1 MTAGMIA
8 LGLTFIV
15 PFIGYL
21 ISGARFSERLE
32 IRSVEHTSERLA
44 QLAAEKVEAVKVH
57 KLPSQGE
64 PVKHNR
70 RAA

>member
-8 LGLTFIV
+8 LGLTFVV

-21 ISGARFSERLE
+21 ISGSRFTHRIET
-32 IRSVEHTSERLA
+32 RSVEHASERLA
-44 QLAAEKVEAVKVH
+44 QLAAEKVEPVKIH
-57 KLPSQGE
+57 KLASQGE
-64 PVKHNR
+64 PVERTR